1 LAGQLS
7 HVTRTFAFLS
17 LLTVVACGGPSQTAA
32 PAARSPSA
40 DRGGELVASFRSDPA
55 SFNRL
60 MARDT
65 STNLVSLLTQARLV
79 RINQATQEVEPQL
92 AESWTA
98 SDDGR
103 RVTMALRRGV
113 QFSDGHPFTSADV
126 LFTFAALYDPKVGSI
141 LADSLQAV
149 GRNLDVTAPDDHTV
163 VIGFPVAFGPG
174 IRILDVLPI
183 LPRHKLEASLAA
195 GAFGKAW
202 GVTTPLADLAGLG
215 PFVLSEYQPGQRL
228 VFARNPRYFG
238 KAPDGTQLPYLDRLV
253 VEVVP
258 DQSAELLRLES
269 GQLDMMTSE
278 ISPDAYAPLKRAADE
293 GRVKLLDVGVAR
305 NADGLWFNLKP
316 GAFAGDPRAPWI
328 QRDELRKAIA
338 LAVDRK
344 AFADTV
350 FLGAAVPIYGPET
363 PANKVWFWSGTP
375 ATPHDPAAARQ
386 LLASIG
392 LTDRNGDGMLEDAAG
407 RPARFALLTQKGRP
421 NLERGAAVV
430 REAMQKIGVAVD
442 VVTLDSSALIDAFY
456 VRRQFDAVYFNAT
469 RTDSDPGTSPD
480 FWFSSGTAHPWNH
493 SQKEPATAWERQ
505 IDDLMSRQIASRDMT
520 ERKRLYDEVQKIF
533 VEHLPIVYFAA
544 PRIYVAH
551 SSRVVNLLPSESRPQ
566 LLWRPE
572 MVAVVH

>member
-1 LAGQLS
+1 
-7 HVTRTFAFLS
+7 VTRSFAFLAI
-17 LLTVVACGGPSQTAA
+17 LALAACGGPSQSAA
-32 PAARSPSA
+32 SA
-40 DRGGELVASFRSDPA
+40 TGSASAVRGGEVVASFRSDPPT
-55 SFNRL
+55 FNRL

-65 STNLVSLLTQARLV
+65 STNLVSLLTQGRLV

-92 AESWTA
+92 AESWTV

-113 QFSDGHPFTSADV
+113 QFSDGHAFTSGDV
-126 LFTFAALYDPKVGSI
+126 VFTFAAVYDPKVGSI
-141 LADSLQAV
+141 LADALQAV
-149 GRNLDVTAPDDHTV
+149 GRNLEVAAPDDHTV
-163 VIGFPVAFGPG
+163 VITFPVAFGPG
-174 IRILDVLPI
+174 IRILDGLPI

-202 GVTTPLADLAGLG
+202 GVTTPPAELVGLG

-228 VFARNPRYFG
+228 VFVRNPHYFG
-238 KAPDGTQLPYLDRLV
+238 RAPDGAQLPYLDRLV

-293 GRVKLLDVGVAR
+293 GRVKLLDAGVAR

-350 FLGAAVPIYGPET
+350 FLGAAVPVYGPET
-363 PANKVWFWSGTP
+363 PANKAWIWSGTP
-375 ATPHDPAAARQ
+375 ATPHDPAAAKQ

-392 LTDRNGDGMLEDAAG
+392 LTDRNGDGMLEDASG
-407 RPARFALLTQKGRP
+407 RPARFTLLTQKGRP

-430 REAMQKIGVAVD
+430 REAMQKVGVAVD
-442 VVTLDSSALIDAFY
+442 VVALDVSQVIDTFY
-456 VRRQFDAVYFNAT
+456 VKRQFDAVYFNAI
-469 RTDSDPGTSPD
+469 RTDSDPGTNPD

-493 SQKEPATAWERQ
+493 SQKQPATAWEQQ
-505 IDDLMSRQIASRDMT
+505 IDDLMARQIASNDVA

-533 VEHLPIVYFAA
+533 IDHLPIVYFAA

-566 LLWRPE
+566 LLWRPD

>member
-1 LAGQLS
+1 M
-7 HVTRTFAFLS
+7 TRSFAFLAI
-17 LLTVVACGGPSQTAA
+17 LALAACGGPSQSAA
-32 PAARSPSA
+32 LATGSARA
-40 DRGGELVASFRSDPA
+40 VRGGEVVASFRSDPPT
-55 SFNRL
+55 FNRL

-92 AESWTA
+92 AESWA
-98 SDDGR
+98 VSDDGR
-103 RVTMALRRGV
+103 RVTMTLRRGV
-113 QFSDGHPFTSADV
+113 QFSDGRPFTSADV
-126 LFTFAALYDPKVGSI
+126 VFTFAAVYDPKVGSI
-141 LADSLQAV
+141 LADALQAV
-149 GRNLDVTAPDDHTV
+149 GRNLEVAAPDDHTV
-163 VIGFPVAFGPG
+163 IITFPVAFGPG
-174 IRILDVLPI
+174 IRILDGLPI

-202 GVTTPLADLAGLG
+202 GVTTPPAELAGLG

-228 VFARNPRYFG
+228 VFARNPHYFG
-238 KAPDGTQLPYLDRLV
+238 RAPDGTQLPYLDRLV

-293 GRVKLLDVGVAR
+293 GRVKLIDAGVAR

-316 GAFAGDPRAPWI
+316 GAFAGDPRASWI

-350 FLGAAVPIYGPET
+350 FLGAAVPVYGPET
-363 PANKVWFWSGTP
+363 PANKAWIWSGTP
-375 ATPHDPAAARQ
+375 ITPHDPAAAKQ

-392 LTDRNGDGMLEDAAG
+392 LTDRHGDGLLEDASG
-407 RPARFALLTQKGRP
+407 RPARFTLLTQKGRP

-430 REAMQKIGVAVD
+430 REAMQKVGVAVD
-442 VVTLDSSALIDAFY
+442 VVALDVSQVIDTFY
-456 VRRQFDAVYFNAT
+456 VKRQFDAVYFNAI
-469 RTDSDPGTSPD
+469 RTDSDPGTNPD

-493 SQKEPATAWERQ
+493 SQKLPATAWEQQ
-505 IDDLMSRQIASRDMT
+505 IDDLMARQIASNDMA

-533 VEHLPIVYFAA
+533 IEHLPIVYFAA

-566 LLWRPE
+566 LLWRPD